1 MAHQQVQYNGY
12 EMNLPRALD
21 EKNLRLLRQPK
32 QRIWAEKIYPP
43 TFDIQKLQ
51 TIFWG
56 RKKTQFFAL
65 KKPKLTTKIFD
76 IYLRI

>member
-1 MAHQQVQYNGY
+1 MAQQVQYNGY
-12 EMNLPRALD
+12 EMKLPRALD

-56 RKKTQFFAL
+56 T
-65 KKPKLTTKIFD
+65 
-76 IYLRI
+76 